1 MAGRRKKNCLLFH
14 QNNPNLIS
22 VISFV
27 KSSFA
32 TVSLEFIKSNLLFF
46 ISLLKPSFK
55 QETLRH
61 TRNVFVIWEFPVSQ
75 RVIIEVQKSLVCIL
89 ICLLKCQDNASRCCQ
104 GKEVSLP
111 CAGEREPT

>member
-14 QNNPNLIS
+14 QNNPNLVSI
-22 VISFV
+22 ISFV

-46 ISLLKPSFK
+46 ISLLNHHLNKKHCDTQGMSLF
-55 QETLRH
+55 
-61 TRNVFVIWEFPVSQ
+61 IWEFPVSQ
-75 RVIIEVQKSLVCIL
+75 RVMIEVQKSLVCIL
-89 ICLLKCQDNASRCCQ
+89 ICLLKCQDNASKCCQ